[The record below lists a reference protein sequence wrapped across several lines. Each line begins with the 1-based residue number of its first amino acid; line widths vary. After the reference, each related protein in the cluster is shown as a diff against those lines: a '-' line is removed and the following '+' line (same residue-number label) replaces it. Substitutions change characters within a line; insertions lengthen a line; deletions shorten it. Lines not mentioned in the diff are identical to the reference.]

1 MIQRALKMTKV
12 FCFRSGGRRLFS
24 KKKAFLPFFFLL
36 VSAAAA
42 QTTHLQDA
50 IITGH
55 DQTILIR
62 RLPIDTPQ
70 GRVLRDVRI
79 TLQADSQGNVTVA
92 SRTLVAPTAVPGAR
106 APAAEPGVVSRPS
119 APLVV
124 QKFLAGTYQSVS
136 DRSLINVID
145 LGIPIGHDTPR
156 FSLSG
161 IGAPGP
167 LAGATWDAGPV
178 ETNSLRNRIARAGI
192 DPGGFSFG
200 TSDGGGDVFDTG
212 ALLGFQ
218 QTGNIIT
225 VVTYRHGCCSD
236 HATPTAKIIYE
247 RVAG

>member
-1 MIQRALKMTKV
+1 MRASVVGQHSLKITKV
-12 FCFRSGGRRLFS
+12 FCFFFP
-24 KKKAFLPFFFLL
+24 KKKFFLL
-36 VSAAAA
+36 FVLSFASTAAA

-79 TLQADSQGNVTVA
+79 TLQADAQGNVTVA
-92 SRTLVAPTAVPGAR
+92 ARTLG

-119 APLVV
+119 PPLVV

-145 LGIPIGHDTPR
+145 LGIPIGHETPR

-178 ETNSLRNRIARAGI
+178 ETNPLRNRIARAGI
-192 DPGGFSFG
+192 DPAGFSFG

-218 QTGNIIT
+218 QTGNSLT

-236 HATPTAKIIYE
+236 HATPTAKILYQ